1 MIAGAAVAISQYIKI
16 PLAEAYAFV
25 TMDGSQ
31 FVLVDILPGRNDIK
45 YIKSSVLSIRRRL
58 V

>member
-1 MIAGAAVAISQYIKI
+1 VVAGAALAISQYIKI
-16 PLAEAYAFV
+16 PLAEVYRFV
-25 TMDGSQ
+25 TMDRSH

>member
-1 MIAGAAVAISQYIKI
+1 MIAGAAMAISQYIKI
-16 PLAEAYAFV
+16 PLAEVYGFV
-25 TMDGSQ
+25 TMDRSH

-45 YIKSSVLSIRRRL
+45 YVKCSVLSIRRRL